1 MPDMISVF
9 WALLP
14 WLASM
19 LAFAGLCAVVSNMVL
34 RDSSRINQ
42 RVSEVFRKRQRER
55 AGAASL
61 FKNIGQRPAEE
72 LALEPADTAARDPAE
87 ADLWQRLESMV
98 RQSGL
103 DISPKRLLAMA
114 LTAGFVLAAVGAVL
128 RHPWIGITSAPVG
141 VVAPLIYVQMK
152 RLTRMKKLLEQLP
165 DAFDLMSR
173 VLRAG
178 HSIPQSLSAVAD
190 EFEPPIAAEF
200 AYCCEQQNLGLF
212 HEVTLRDMAQRTGLL
227 EIKIFVMALLVQR
240 ETGGNLAD
248 LLERMAG
255 FVRNRLRIQ
264 STIRTLTAE
273 ARMQATVLLVLP
285 PLMFAV
291 LFVIKRDYAELLL
304 TQPKML
310 VATIIS
316 MAVGALWIKKIVTI
330 DT

>member
-1 MPDMISVF
+1 
-9 WALLP
+9 
-14 WLASM
+14 
-19 LAFAGLCAVVSNMVL
+19 
-34 RDSSRINQ
+34 
-42 RVSEVFRKRQRER
+42 
-55 AGAASL
+55 
-61 FKNIGQRPAEE
+61 
-72 LALEPADTAARDPAE
+72 
-87 ADLWQRLESMV
+87 
-98 RQSGL
+98 
-103 DISPKRLLAMA
+103 MA

-128 RHPWIGITSAPVG
+128 RHPWIGITSVPVG
-141 VVAPLIYVQMK
+141 VAAPLIYVQMK

-178 HSIPQSLSAVAD
+178 HSIPQSLYAVAD

-212 HEVTLRDMAQRTGLL
+212 PEVTLRDMAQRTGLL
-227 EIKIFVMALLVQR
+227 EIKIFVMALVVQR

-264 STIRTLTAE
+264 STIQTLTAE

-285 PLMFAV
+285 PLMFVV
-291 LFVIKRDYAELLL
+291 LFAIKRSYAEVLLS
-304 TQPKML
+304 QPKML

-316 MAVGALWIKKIVTI
+316 MVVGALWIKKIVNI